1 MLAVL
6 SYHGWEIDPGRL
18 AEDVRA
24 LRERGWRDASLDEV
38 ESLLR
43 RGMFRSGRFF
53 HVTIDDGASG
63 DRDCVAALRAVS
75 CPATLFLSLDA
86 MSDADR
92 AVHCDLRSAS
102 DLRIEDHSLR
112 HQRTFHYRHVIG
124 FHSEAA
130 PLMSSPDPGGLP
142 MGSPVCTYGG
152 ELVRPRFIP
161 DERAVAVCRE
171 AARAV
176 TAPPGNPA
184 WQAALR
190 EALLASGHGFR
201 RFGRLCIAGEYE
213 SPQVFRRRIRD
224 YLAEGRRRL
233 EAFTGRAP
241 VAFAHPWWQPSPPA
255 DRYLREL
262 GYRLTFAGR
271 GLCRHPRTRAIPRLF
286 VNNETRRPIDPERLG
301 AADTPSPLLARLG
314 AVGRRALFH

>member
-18 AEDVRA
+18 ADDVRA
-24 LRERGWRDASLDEV
+24 LRERGWRDVSLDEV
-38 ESLLR
+38 ESLLT
-43 RGMFRSGRFF
+43 RGMPRSGRFF

-63 DRDCVAALRAVS
+63 DRNCVAALRAVS

-92 AVHCDLRSAS
+92 AAHRDLHSAS

-130 PLMSSPDPGGLP
+130 PLTRAPEALGLVA
-142 MGSPVCTYGG
+142 GSPVCTYGG
-152 ELVRPRFIP
+152 ELVRPRFVP

-171 AARAV
+171 AARAAAA
-176 TAPPGNPA
+176 APGSTA
-184 WQAALR
+184 WQASLR

-213 SPQVFRRRIRD
+213 LRQAFRQRIRG

-233 EAFTGRAP
+233 QAFTGRAP
-241 VAFAHPWWQPSPPA
+241 IAFAHPWWQPSPLA

-262 GYRLTFAGR
+262 GYRLTFAGQ
-271 GLCRHPRTRAIPRLF
+271 GLCDRAGVLQIPRLF
-286 VNNETRRPIDPERLG
+286 VNNQTPRPIDPETL
-301 AADTPSPLLARLG
+301 AAAETSSRLLARLG
-314 AVGRRALFH
+314 EVGRRALFY